1 MNNISNRTLSLKDNC
16 VNQIETM
23 ILSGEF
29 PIATKLPPERDLAK
43 RLGVSRPVAHEALV
57 ELSTRGLVTISPR
70 HGVEV
75 NDYQKTGSLSLLD
88 SLVSYREGTLEES
101 LRSDLFAFRKLI
113 EGETARLAA
122 LNRTSSQW
130 LEFLGLL
137 DQESAADCSDAR
149 ALTEIDFSFHLL
161 VARASGNA
169 VYPLILNSFKNAYT
183 SYTRA
188 FFLAHICSPVI
199 QEVFT
204 YHLQLAES
212 IHHKRSREA
221 GLIMI
226 QMLTHGE
233 ENWKGE

>member
-1 MNNISNRTLSLKDNC
+1 MNPISDRTLSLKDIC

-29 PIATKLPPERDLAK
+29 SIAAKLPPERVLAK
-43 RLGVSRPVAHEALV
+43 RLGVSRPVVHEALV
-57 ELSTRGLVTISPR
+57 ELSTRGLVSISPR
-70 HGVEV
+70 HGVAV

-122 LNRTSSQW
+122 LNWTSAQW
-130 LEFLGLL
+130 SEFELL
-137 DQESAADCSDAR
+137 LAQETKADCSDAKG
-149 ALTEIDFSFHLL
+149 LTEIDFSFHLL

-199 QEVFT
+199 QQVFT
-204 YHLQLAES
+204 YHRQLVEAIHLKSAE
-212 IHHKRSREA
+212 EA

-226 QMLTHGE
+226 QMLVHGE

>member
-1 MNNISNRTLSLKDNC
+1 MSPTTDRTLSLKDIC

-29 PIATKLPPERDLAK
+29 SIAAKLPPERDLAK
-43 RLGVSRPVAHEALV
+43 RLGVSRPVVHEALV
-57 ELSTRGLVTISPR
+57 ELSTRGLVSISPR
-70 HGVEV
+70 HGVAV

-122 LNRTSSQW
+122 VNHSSTQGM
-130 LEFLGLL
+130 EFQALL
-137 DQESAADCSDAR
+137 VQEAAVDCSDAKV
-149 ALTEIDFSFHLL
+149 LTEIDFSFHLL
-161 VARASGNA
+161 VARSSGNA

-188 FFLAHICSPVI
+188 FFLAHQCSPVV
-199 QEVFT
+199 QQVFA
-204 YHLQLAES
+204 YHRQLVEA
-212 IHHKRSREA
+212 IHLKRADEA